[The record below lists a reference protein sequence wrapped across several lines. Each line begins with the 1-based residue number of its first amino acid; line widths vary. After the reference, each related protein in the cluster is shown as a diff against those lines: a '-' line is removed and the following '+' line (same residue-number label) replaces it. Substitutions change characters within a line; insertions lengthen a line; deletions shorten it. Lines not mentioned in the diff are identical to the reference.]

1 MYPAAM
7 LLSAATTAGTT
18 GLPFFHLGS
27 FKLPVINIPIQAFGV
42 IVAAGVLIGAHLLR
56 RYAEWHK
63 VGDDKIRGLTA
74 WITVTGFI
82 GAHVFDVVAYQW
94 DELVKDPL
102 LLIKIW
108 AGISSYG
115 GFIGGAAGFAFYV
128 WWKRLPPRL
137 MADIGVVGLLPA
149 FSIGRIGCTVVSDHI
164 GSAVEP
170 TAWYAALAMEYPRF
184 GDAVLQNGGIAHLA
198 QTYPGTSPTILAW
211 NLGFIELLYLIP
223 VNALI
228 LYIAFRR
235 KRPPAGLIVV
245 LTGMLYA
252 PVRFFLDYLRPETSD
267 PRYIGLTFAQW
278 SSIAFFAV
286 AAYAASRMLKNGAAA
301 ETLAPT
307 SREAQEMLNTELKD
321 EGDSKDKS
329 KKVPSATAKEVDDA
343 KAAAKAEERR
353 KAKELEDE
361 RAEAKRKQEDAEEIA
376 AAERRKKQDAEVA
389 AKKAA
394 AEAAKAAAAK
404 AEPAAKAELKTEAKT
419 DEKVEPKT
427 EAKAEAKTDEKVEPK
442 TEAKAEAKTDEKVEA
457 KTEASD
463 EKPLDHAKPN
473 IPKADDDAK
482 PAPVSKGNK
491 SGGGGKK
498 KPKK

>member
-1 MYPAAM
+1 MYAAAI
-7 LLSAATTAGTT
+7 LLSAATVAGTT
-18 GLPFFHLGS
+18 GLPFVHLGS
-27 FKLPVINIPIQAFGV
+27 FKLPIINIPIQAFGV

-82 GAHVFDVVAYQW
+82 GAHVFDVLAYQW
-94 DELVKDPL
+94 PELQKDPL

-108 AGISSYG
+108 SGISSYG

-164 GSAVEP
+164 GRAVDP

-184 GDAVLQNGGIAHLA
+184 GDAVLQNGQIAQLA
-198 QTYPGTSPTILAW
+198 LTNPGTSPTILAW

-223 VNALI
+223 VNALL

-235 KRPPAGLIVV
+235 KRPPAGLIAV
-245 LTGMLYA
+245 LSGMLYA
-252 PVRFFLDYLRPETSD
+252 PVRFFLDYLRPETTD

-286 AAYAASRMLKNGAAA
+286 SAYAASRMLKNGAAA

-307 SREAQEMLNTELKD
+307 SREAQEMLNMELKESD
-321 EGDSKDKS
+321 DDDPKKKGAKAGKDPKA
-329 KKVPSATAKEVDDA
+329 VAAAKEID
-343 KAAAKAEERR
+343 AAKAEERR

-361 RAEAKRKQEDAEEIA
+361 RLEAKRKQDDAEEIQ
-376 AAERRKKQDAEVA
+376 AAERRKKQDEEAA

-394 AEAAKAAAAK
+394 AEAAKKNAPEAPAETAA
-404 AEPAAKAELKTEAKT
+404 PTVPT
-419 DEKVEPKT
+419 
-427 EAKAEAKTDEKVEPK
+427 
-442 TEAKAEAKTDEKVEA
+442 
-457 KTEASD
+457 
-463 EKPLDHAKPN
+463 
-473 IPKADDDAK
+473 
-482 PAPVSKGNK
+482 
-491 SGGGGKK
+491 K
-498 KPKK
+498 KPKPKK

>member
-94 DELVKDPL
+94 HELEKDPL

-115 GFIGGAAGFAFYV
+115 GFIGGAMGFAFYV
-128 WWKRLPPRL
+128 WWKRLPARL
-137 MADIGVVGLLPA
+137 MADIAVVGLLPA

-164 GSAVEP
+164 GRAVDP

-184 GDAVLQNGGIAHLA
+184 GDAVLTNGGIAHLA
-198 QTYPGTSPTILAW
+198 QTYPGTSPSILAW
-211 NLGFIELLYLIP
+211 NLGLIEFLYLVP

-228 LYIAFRR
+228 LYLAFRR
-235 KRPPAGLIVV
+235 KRPPAGFLVV
-245 LTGMLYA
+245 LTGVLYA

-267 PRYIGLTFAQW
+267 PRYFSLTFAQW
-278 SSIAFFAV
+278 SSVAFFGAAV
-286 AAYAASRMLKNGAAA
+286 YAATRMLKNGEPA

-321 EGDSKDKS
+321 TDD
-329 KKVPSATAKEVDDA
+329 KKVPAATAKEVDDA
-343 KAAAKAEERR
+343 KTKAKAEERR
-353 KAKELEDE
+353 KAQQLEDE
-361 RAEAKRKQEDAEEIA
+361 RAEAKRKKDDADEIA
-376 AAERRKKQDAEVA
+376 AAERRKKQDDELA

-394 AEAAKAAAAK
+394 ADAAKAAADAAK
-404 AEPAAKAELKTEAKT
+404 PAAKS
-419 DEKVEPKT
+419 DETSEST
-427 EAKAEAKTDEKVEPK
+427 
-442 TEAKAEAKTDEKVEA
+442 
-457 KTEASD
+457 

-473 IPKADDDAK
+473 LPKADDDAR
-482 PAPVSKGNK
+482 PAPVAKGDK

>member
-27 FKLPVINIPIQAFGV
+27 FKLPVINVPIQAFGV

-94 DELVKDPL
+94 HELEKDPL

-115 GFIGGAAGFAFYV
+115 GFIGGALGFAFYV
-128 WWKRLPPRL
+128 WWKRLPSRL
-137 MADIGVVGLLPA
+137 MADIAIVGLLPA

-164 GSAVEP
+164 GRAVDP

-184 GDAVLQNGGIAHLA
+184 GDAVLTNGGIAHLA
-198 QTYPGTSPTILAW
+198 QTYPGTSPSILAW
-211 NLGFIELLYLIP
+211 NLGLIEFLYLVP

-228 LYIAFRR
+228 LYLAFRR
-235 KRPPAGLIVV
+235 KRPPAGFLVV
-245 LTGMLYA
+245 LTGVLYA

-267 PRYIGLTFAQW
+267 PRYLGLTFAQW
-278 SSIAFFAV
+278 SSVAFFGAAV
-286 AAYAASRMLKNGAAA
+286 YAATRMLKNGEPA

-307 SREAQEMLNTELKD
+307 SREAQEMLNTELK
-321 EGDSKDKS
+321 EGADDK
-329 KKVPSATAKEVDDA
+329 KPPAATAKEVDDA
-343 KAAAKAEERR
+343 RAKAKAEERR
-353 KAKELEDE
+353 KAQELEDE
-361 RAEAKRKQEDAEEIA
+361 RAEAKRKKDDADEIA
-376 AAERRKKQDAEVA
+376 AAERRKKQDDELA

-394 AEAAKAAAAK
+394 ADAAKTATAEAEPAAK
-404 AEPAAKAELKTEAKT
+404 AEPAAS
-419 DEKVEPKT
+419 DDKV
-427 EAKAEAKTDEKVEPK
+427 
-442 TEAKAEAKTDEKVEA
+442 
-457 KTEASD
+457 
-463 EKPLDHAKPN
+463 LDHAEPN
-473 IPKADDDAK
+473 LPKA
-482 PAPVSKGNK
+482 APDEARPSPVATGDK
-491 SGGGGKK
+491 SGGGKK
-498 KPKK
+498 KPKQ

>member
-7 LLSAATTAGTT
+7 LLTAVTTAATT
-18 GLPFFHLGS
+18 GLPFVHLGS
-27 FKLPVINIPIQAFGV
+27 VKLPVIGVPIQAFGV

-82 GAHVFDVVAYQW
+82 GAHVFDVIAYQW
-94 DELVKDPL
+94 HELERDPL

-164 GSAVEP
+164 GSAVDP
-170 TAWYAALAMEYPRF
+170 TAWYSALAMEYPRF
-184 GDAVLQNGGIAHLA
+184 GDAVLSNGGIAHLA

-211 NLGFIELLYLIP
+211 NLGLIEFLYLVP
-223 VNALI
+223 VNALL
-228 LYIAFRR
+228 LYLAFRR
-235 KRPPAGLIVV
+235 KRPPAGLIAVSA
-245 LTGMLYA
+245 GILYA

-267 PRYIGLTFAQW
+267 PRYVGLTFAQW
-278 SSIAFFAV
+278 SSIAFFAA

-321 EGDSKDKS
+321 ADDDK
-329 KKVPSATAKEVDDA
+329 KTAATAKEVDDA
-343 KAAAKAEERR
+343 KAKAKAEERK

-361 RAEAKRKQEDAEEIA
+361 RAEAKRKQDDADEIA
-376 AAERRKKQDAEVA
+376 AAERRKKQDDEVA
-389 AKKAA
+389 AKKKAA
-394 AEAAKAAAAK
+394 AEAAQAESK
-404 AEPAAKAELKTEAKT
+404 AE
-419 DEKVEPKT
+419 D
-427 EAKAEAKTDEKVEPK
+427 KAEAKTD
-442 TEAKAEAKTDEKVEA
+442 AKADKAG
-457 KTEASD
+457 D

-473 IPKADDDAK
+473 LPKQADDAK
-482 PAPVSKGNK
+482 PSPVTAGEK

>member
-1 MYPAAM
+1 MYPAAI
-7 LLSAATTAGTT
+7 LLSAATAAGTT
-18 GLPFFHLGS
+18 GLPFVHLGS

-82 GAHVFDVVAYQW
+82 GAHVFDVLAYQW
-94 DELVKDPL
+94 PEFERDPL

-164 GSAVEP
+164 GRAVDP
-170 TAWYAALAMEYPRF
+170 TAWYSVLAMEYPRF

-211 NLGFIELLYLIP
+211 NLGLIELLYLIP

-228 LYIAFRR
+228 LFIAFRR
-235 KRPPAGLIVV
+235 KRPPAGLIAVV
-245 LTGMLYA
+245 TGMVYA
-252 PVRFFLDYLRPETSD
+252 PVRFFLDFLRPETSD
-267 PRYIGLTFAQW
+267 PRYLGLTFAQW
-278 SSIAFFAV
+278 SSIAFFAA

-321 EGDSKDKS
+321 APDDTDAKKKLGAKDV
-329 KKVPSATAKEVDDA
+329 KVPTATAKEVDDTKA
-343 KAAAKAEERR
+343 KAREEERKKAKA
-353 KAKELEDE
+353 LEDE
-361 RAEAKRKQEDAEEIA
+361 RVEEKRKQDDADEIT

-394 AEAAKAAAAK
+394 AEAAMAEAAK
-404 AEPAAKAELKTEAKT
+404 AAPKA
-419 DEKVEPKT
+419 D
-427 EAKAEAKTDEKVEPK
+427 
-442 TEAKAEAKTDEKVEA
+442 
-457 KTEASD
+457 
-463 EKPLDHAKPN
+463 KPLD
-473 IPKADDDAK
+473 
-482 PAPVSKGNK
+482 PAPNLST
-491 SGGGGKK
+491 K

>member
-1 MYPAAM
+1 MYPAAI
-7 LLSAATTAGTT
+7 LLSAATAAGTT
-18 GLPFFHLGS
+18 GLPFVHLGS

-82 GAHVFDVVAYQW
+82 GAHVFDVLAYQW
-94 DELVKDPL
+94 PELQRDPL
-102 LLIKIW
+102 LLFKIW

-164 GSAVEP
+164 GSAVDP
-170 TAWYAALAMEYPRF
+170 TAWYSALAMEYPRF
-184 GDAVLQNGGIAHLA
+184 GDAVLQNSGIAHLA

-211 NLGFIELLYLIP
+211 NLGLVELLYLIP

-235 KRPPAGLIVV
+235 KRPPAGLIAV
-245 LTGMLYA
+245 LTGVLYA

-267 PRYIGLTFAQW
+267 PRYLGLTFAQW
-278 SSIAFFAV
+278 SSIAFFAA
-286 AAYAASRMLKNGAAA
+286 AAYAASRMLKNGAPA

-307 SREAQEMLNTELKD
+307 SREAQEMLNTELKAPD
-321 EGDSKDKS
+321 DDVTKKGGKDA
-329 KKVPSATAKEVDDA
+329 KVPTAKAKEVDDA
-343 KAAAKAEERR
+343 KA
-353 KAKELEDE
+353 KAKEEERKKAKQLEDE
-361 RAEAKRKQEDAEEIA
+361 RLEEKRKKDDADEIA
-376 AAERRKKQDAEVA
+376 AAERRKKQDEEVA

-404 AEPAAKAELKTEAKT
+404 AEPT
-419 DEKVEPKT
+419 DEK
-427 EAKAEAKTDEKVEPK
+427 
-442 TEAKAEAKTDEKVEA
+442 
-457 KTEASD
+457 
-463 EKPLDHAKPN
+463 
-473 IPKADDDAK
+473 K
-482 PAPVSKGNK
+482 PAESD
-491 SGGGGKK
+491 KK

>member
-1 MYPAAM
+1 MYPAAI
-7 LLSAATTAGTT
+7 LLSAMTAAGTT
-18 GLPFFHLGS
+18 GLPFVHLGS
-27 FKLPVINIPIQAFGV
+27 FKVGPVPIQAFGV

-82 GAHVFDVVAYQW
+82 GAHVFDVIAYQW
-94 DELVKDPL
+94 AELERDPL
-102 LLIKIW
+102 LLFKIW

-164 GSAVEP
+164 GRAVDP

-184 GDAVLQNGGIAHLA
+184 GDAVLQNGGIAQLA
-198 QTYPGTSPTILAW
+198 QANPGTGPVILAW
-211 NLGFIELLYLIP
+211 NLGLIELLYLIP

-235 KRPPAGLIVV
+235 KRPPAGLIAV
-245 LTGMLYA
+245 LTGVLYA

-267 PRYIGLTFAQW
+267 PRYLGLTFAQW
-278 SSIAFFAV
+278 SSIAFFAA

-307 SREAQEMLNTELKD
+307 SREAQEMLNTELKT
-321 EGDSKDKS
+321 KDPVDD
-329 KKVPSATAKEVDDA
+329 KKVPSAKAKEVDEA
-343 KAAAKAEERR
+343 KAKAKEEERR

-361 RAEAKRKQEDAEEIA
+361 RLEEKRKKDDADEIA
-376 AAERRKKQDAEVA
+376 AAERRKKQDEEVA

-394 AEAAKAAAAK
+394 AEAAKS
-404 AEPAAKAELKTEAKT
+404 T
-419 DEKVEPKT
+419 D
-427 EAKAEAKTDEKVEPK
+427 D
-442 TEAKAEAKTDEKVEA
+442 
-457 KTEASD
+457 
-463 EKPLDHAKPN
+463 KPV
-473 IPKADDDAK
+473 AD
-482 PAPVSKGNK
+482 PAPS
-491 SGGGGKK
+491 SPTK